1 MKFRITSLNIDEIIK
16 TSFFRVDYVIESD
29 KNEVINTR
37 VSIYDPFFN
46 IEYTPGSMDVSVSTN
61 SIYWVGFDVDKLANY
76 EKPNFKFG
84 FRLLIEDLD
93 NNKILHNQIHRTTFE
108 YNKEGKTVW
117 IFGDSHV
124 WESFGGYTHNPIKIS
139 GFESMR
145 VSLTSLSLN
154 RFVNGD
160 YLSFINAHSV
170 KPDDCMVYYLG
181 EIDFRHSIH
190 KYCSDKSKDL
200 IQTCL
205 DLMNDYYKAIKNIKR
220 IYNNRIIIMAPNPPM
235 RDKYLAGGLALG
247 TEQERILCWNIFDN
261 FWKNKDIEY
270 LDWTDDYRSEDTL
283 IDIDKLMKRNG
294 ADFHILDHQYCIS
307 SLSKKLN
314 NKKVIVKLMGGLG
327 NQMYQYAFAKNISNI
342 TGRKLILDLSYLKRK
357 DLGDD
362 FVYRNFELDMFN
374 INNFEI
380 SDNFLDKYVKYENY
394 IDNNLNSVLKSI
406 SDIVTD
412 KNDNIYLDGYWASP
426 LYLSDE
432 IKSEFVLKDGI
443 IEESKLLLNEIQSTN
458 SVMIN
463 IRRTDFLK
471 NDFHGFHGKDH
482 VLENIIKLQQT
493 ESDLRFFIFS
503 DDVEWCV
510 ENLSDIPNSRI
521 VYHTVSGDKDDRG
534 ISQLESTKRDFNL
547 MCSCNHFIISNST
560 FGWWSAYLGMKDN
573 KKVLHPEIWLKG
585 INNSCDLLF
594 HGLNWNKL

>member
-46 IEYTPGSMDVSVSTN
+46 IEHTPGSMDVSVSTN

-108 YNKEGKTVW
+108 YNKEGKIVW

-170 KPDDCMVYYLG
+170 KPDDCMVFYLG
-181 EIDFRHSIH
+181 EIDFRHALH

-200 IQTCL
+200 VQTCL

-235 RDKYLAGGLALG
+235 RDNYLEDGLALG

-270 LDWTDDYRSEDTL
+270 LDWTNDYRSKDIL
-283 IDIDKLMKRNG
+283 IDIDKLMKRKG
-294 ADFHILDHQYCIS
+294 ADIHILDYQYCIN

-314 NKKVIVKLMGGLG
+314 NKKVIIKLMGGLG
-327 NQMYQYAFAKNISNI
+327 NQMFQYSFGKFISDK
-342 TGRKLILDLSYLKRK
+342 TGRELILDTSFLDRR
-357 DLGDD
+357 DMDPG
-362 FVYRNFELDMFN
+362 FTYRNYDLDVFNLDVKIVSNFNESFEL
-374 INNFEI
+374 I
-380 SDNFLDKYVKYENY
+380 SQDWNHLHKIQPELIERSLLSQSN
-394 IDNNLNSVLKSI
+394 
-406 SDIVTD
+406 
-412 KNDNIYLDGYWASP
+412 NIYIDGYWQSP
-426 LYLSDE
+426 KYFNNEKYFNFKYSILESSLSLLEE
-432 IKSEFVLKDGI
+432 IKNSE
-443 IEESKLLLNEIQSTN
+443 
-458 SVMIN
+458 SVMIH
-463 IRRTDFLK
+463 IRRGDYVNNKTSGCLDR
-471 NDFHGFHGKDH
+471 DY
-482 VLENIIKLQQT
+482 LEKVINIMPVK
-493 ESDLRFFIFS
+493 EYKFYIFS
-503 DDVEWCV
+503 DDIDWCR
-510 ENLSDIPNSRI
+510 ENLSDIGFIVDNSHSGIKGSNHLQLMSSCKYSIIPNS
-521 VYHTVSGDKDDRG
+521 S
-534 ISQLESTKRDFNL
+534 FA
-547 MCSCNHFIISNST
+547 
-560 FGWWSAYLGMKDN
+560 WWSAYLSS
-573 KKVLHPEIWLKG
+573 KKEVYYPEDWILNYHQK
-585 INNSCDLLF
+585 IEDLF
-594 HGLNWNKL
+594 PKEWIKVK